1 MMELILHT
9 ALIFVAAF
17 EVTAGFIS
25 EWRGDKIKQFEHFQK
40 AILLVLIAKMQKGLR
55 KAATKLEKVIEGL
68 KEENEEKA
76 ETAMAEYI
84 LQLIKVQSI

>member
-40 AILLVLIAKMQKGLR
+40 AILLVLIAKM
-55 KAATKLEKVIEGL
+55 
-68 KEENEEKA
+68 
-76 ETAMAEYI
+76 
-84 LQLIKVQSI
+84 